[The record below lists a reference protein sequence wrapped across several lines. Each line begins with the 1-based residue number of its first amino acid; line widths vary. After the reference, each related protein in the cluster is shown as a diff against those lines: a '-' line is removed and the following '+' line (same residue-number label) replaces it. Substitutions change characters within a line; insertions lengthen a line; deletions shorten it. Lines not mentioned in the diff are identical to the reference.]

1 MKNILKAVLIVT
13 LMFAAPYAWSQANLK
28 IGHIDSQALIE
39 LMPEK
44 ATVEAE
50 LIAYQRSLEEQ
61 IGAMYLEYQNKVQD
75 YQANIDGMSDIIK
88 QTKEREIA
96 DLETRITEFQ
106 QNAEGDFTNKQAELY
121 DPLIT
126 KAKDAIDAVA
136 KENGFTYILDV
147 SMGVVLYFESGEDI
161 LPLVKAKLEL
171 L

>member
-1 MKNILKAVLIVT
+1 MIMML
-13 LMFAAPYAWSQANLK
+13 AATTAWSQATLK
-28 IGHIDSQALIE
+28 IGHIDSQQLIE

-44 ATVEAE
+44 ATVEGK
-50 LIAYQRSLEEQ
+50 LIAYQKSLEEQ
-61 IGAMYLEYQNKVQD
+61 IGAMYLEYQNKVAD
-75 YQANIDGMSDIIK
+75 YTNNVDGMSAIIK

-106 QNAEGDFTNKQAELY
+106 QNAETDFGAKQQELY

-126 KAKDAIDAVA
+126 KAKNAINTVA

-147 SMGVVLYFESGEDI
+147 SMGTVLYFDSGIDV
-161 LPLVKAKLEL
+161 LPLVKAKLGL

>member
-1 MKNILKAVLIVT
+1 MKNILKAALIMIMM
-13 LMFAAPYAWSQANLK
+13 LAATTAWSQATLK
-28 IGHIDSQALIE
+28 IGHIASQQLIE

-44 ATVEAE
+44 ATVEGK
-50 LIAYQRSLEEQ
+50 LIAYQKSLEEQ
-61 IGAMYLEYQNKVQD
+61 IGAMYLEYQNKVAD
-75 YQANIDGMSDIIK
+75 YTNNVDGMSAIIK

-106 QNAEGDFTNKQAELY
+106 QNAETDFGAKQQELY

-126 KAKDAIDAVA
+126 KAKNAINTVA

-147 SMGVVLYFESGEDI
+147 SMGTVLYFDSGIDV
-161 LPLVKAKLEL
+161 LPLVKAKLGL

>member
-1 MKNILKAVLIVT
+1 MKNILKAALIMIMM
-13 LMFAAPYAWSQANLK
+13 LAATTAWSQATLK
-28 IGHIDSQALIE
+28 IGHIDSQQLIE

-44 ATVEAE
+44 ATVEGK
-50 LIAYQRSLEEQ
+50 LIAYQKSLEEQ
-61 IGAMYLEYQNKVQD
+61 IGAMYLEYQNKVAD
-75 YQANIDGMSDIIK
+75 YTNNVDGMSAIIK

-106 QNAEGDFTNKQAELY
+106 QNAETDFGAKQQELY

-126 KAKDAIDAVA
+126 KAKNAINTVA

-147 SMGVVLYFESGEDI
+147 SMGTVLYFDSGIDV
-161 LPLVKAKLEL
+161 LPLVKAKLGL

>member
-1 MKNILKAVLIVT
+1 MKNILKAVLIVAFMLSAT
-13 LMFAAPYAWSQANLK
+13 LAWSQANLK

-44 ATVEAE
+44 DSVEAQ

-61 IGAMYLEYQNKVQD
+61 IGAMYLEYQNKVAD
-75 YQANIDGMSDIIK
+75 YTNNVDGMSDIIK

-106 QNAEGDFTNKQAELY
+106 QGAETDFANKQQELY

-126 KAKDAIDAVA
+126 KARDAINAVA
-136 KENGFTYILDV
+136 EANGFTYILDV
-147 SMGVVLYFESGEDI
+147 SMGTVLYFEAGEDV
-161 LPLVKAKLEL
+161 LPLVKVKLGL
-171 L
+171 